1 MTRYCPIT
9 YDLLEDNALY
19 SNKGLHQLSPKL
31 RNLEILPYST
41 QEQRKEAAARATKLS
56 IQGAQSK
63 LSAILDLRQ
72 QTFVF
77 VDKGGRYILKPE
89 SDTWPELPANEAI
102 SMTLAERFDIEVP
115 VHGLVHTKDD
125 GLTYFIK
132 RFDRTNHS
140 LVVSREANSRENN
153 TRESHSRTSQT
164 REASSRE
171 ARFRDS
177 DTYKGNAYIHDE
189 LYWPS
194 NKLAVE
200 DFAQL
205 SNKDRE
211 TKYNSS
217 VEEVIKIIDK
227 FSTFPRVEYIKLL
240 RRILF
245 NFVIGNEDMHL
256 KNYSLINQ
264 NNKWQLAP
272 AYDFLNTTIAIGNPS
287 EESALPINGRKNKLT
302 KQDFIDYLATER
314 LGLTVK
320 IINSVMAEL
329 EALKPIFIELIG
341 RSYLTSPMKEA
352 YISLVKGRY
361 DRLF

>member
-1 MTRYCPIT
+1 MTQYCPIT
-9 YDLLEDNALY
+9 YEPLEGNALY
-19 SNKGLHQLSPKL
+19 SDKGLYQLSPKL
-31 RNLEILPYST
+31 KTLEELPYST
-41 QEQRKEAAARATKLS
+41 KEQRKEAATRATKLS
-56 IQGAQSK
+56 LQGLQAK

-125 GLTYFIK
+125 GFTYFIK
-132 RFDRTNHS
+132 RFDRTSHS
-140 LVVSREANSRENN
+140 LTVS
-153 TRESHSRTSQT
+153 

-171 ARFRDS
+171 TSFRDR
-177 DTYKGNAYIHDE
+177 DPYKGNAYIHDE
-189 LYWPS
+189 LHWPS

-205 SNKDRE
+205 SNNDRE
-211 TKYNSS
+211 TKYSSS
-217 VEEVIKIIDK
+217 VEEVIKIIDN
-227 FSTFPRVEYIKLL
+227 FATFPRVEYIKLW

-272 AYDFLNTTIAIGNPS
+272 AYDFLNTTIAIGNPK
-287 EESALPINGRKNKLT
+287 EESALPINGRKNKLR
-302 KQDFIDYLATER
+302 KQDFIDYLAAKR
-314 LGLTVK
+314 LGLTAK
-320 IINSVMAEL
+320 IINSIMAEL

-341 RSYLTSPMKEA
+341 KSYLTSPMKEA
-352 YISLVKGRY
+352 YTSLVKERY

>member
-1 MTRYCPIT
+1 MRYCPIT

-19 SNKGLHQLSPKL
+19 SNKGLHQLLPKL
-31 RNLEILPYST
+31 RTLEILPYST

-72 QTFVF
+72 QTFAF
-77 VDKGGRYILKPE
+77 VDKGGIYILKPE

-115 VHGLVHTKDD
+115 VHGLVRTKDD

-140 LVVSREANSRENN
+140 L
-153 TRESHSRTSQT
+153 
-164 REASSRE
+164 
-171 ARFRDS
+171 
-177 DTYKGNAYIHDE
+177 NAYMRNE
-189 LYWPS
+189 LHWLS

-211 TKYNSS
+211 TKYSSS
-217 VEEVIKIIDK
+217 VEEVIKIIDN
-227 FSTFPRVEYIKLL
+227 FATFPRVEYIKLW

-287 EESALPINGRKNKLT
+287 EESALPINGRKNKLK
-302 KQDFIDYLATER
+302 KQDFIDYLAAER

-320 IINSVMAEL
+320 IINSIMAQL

-352 YISLVKGRY
+352 YISLIKERY

>member
-19 SNKGLHQLSPKL
+19 SNKGLQQLSPKL
-31 RNLEILPYST
+31 RTLEILPYST

-140 LVVSREANSRENN
+140 LVVSREANSRKNN
-153 TRESHSRTSQT
+153 TRESHSLASHAK
-164 REASSRE
+164 EAN
-171 ARFRDS
+171 FRDR
-177 DTYKGNAYIHDE
+177 DTYKKNTYMRNE
-189 LYWPS
+189 LHWLS

-211 TKYNSS
+211 TKYSSS
-217 VEEVIKIIDK
+217 VEEVIKIIDD
-227 FSTFPRVEYIKLL
+227 FATFPRVEYIKLL

-272 AYDFLNTTIAIGNPS
+272 AYDFLNTTIALGNPK
-287 EESALPINGRKNKLT
+287 EESALPINGRKNKLR
-302 KQDFIDYLATER
+302 KQDFIDYLAAER

-329 EALKPIFIELIG
+329 ETLKPIFIELIG

-352 YISLVKGRY
+352 YISLIKERY